1 MPSLLMEILL
11 VASLLLLG
19 ALTLFNRHL
28 VRACTWFVLFALT
41 VSFSWWWMGFPWL
54 ASIELLLGAV
64 LTGAFLFHALGVGPT
79 AKRPSGLLAGW
90 HDHPPP
96 RGRALMRLLPALA
109 MLAML
114 GLALE
119 DLAEGRASVALWSC
133 GMGLLGLGLWAFA
146 LHRHLI
152 RRLLGFNVIG
162 TGIFLILVSLADETE
177 RAAAHGLIIT
187 GLVVAMLGTALGALL
202 IRRLEA
208 LEAQHGRQHA
218 AGGHAI

>member
-1 MPSLLMEILL
+1 MPSLMGILL
-11 VASLLLLG
+11 VVCLLLLG

-41 VSFSWWWMGFPWL
+41 VSFAWWWMGFPWL
-54 ASIELLLGAV
+54 ALIELLLGAV
-64 LTGAFLFHALGVGPT
+64 LTGAFLFHALGVGP
-79 AKRPSGLLAGW
+79 AARRPQGMLARW

-114 GLALE
+114 GLALD
-119 DLAEGRASVALWSC
+119 DLAEGSGSAALWS
-133 GMGLLGLGLWAFA
+133 GGLGLLGLGLWAFV

-162 TGIFLILVSLADETE
+162 TGIFLILISLTGEAE
-177 RAAAHGLIIT
+177 RAAAHGLVIT

-208 LEAQHGRQHA
+208 LEARHGRQHA

>member
-1 MPSLLMEILL
+1 
-11 VASLLLLG
+11 
-19 ALTLFNRHL
+19 
-28 VRACTWFVLFALT
+28 
-41 VSFSWWWMGFPWL
+41 
-54 ASIELLLGAV
+54 
-64 LTGAFLFHALGVGPT
+64 
-79 AKRPSGLLAGW
+79 
-90 HDHPPP
+90 
-96 RGRALMRLLPALA
+96 
-109 MLAML
+109 ML